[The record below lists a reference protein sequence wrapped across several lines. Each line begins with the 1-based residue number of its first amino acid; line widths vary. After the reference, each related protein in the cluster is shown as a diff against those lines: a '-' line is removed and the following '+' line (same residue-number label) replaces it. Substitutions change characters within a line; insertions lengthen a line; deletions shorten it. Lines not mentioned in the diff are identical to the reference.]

1 MKALICQNLKKI
13 RHIYI
18 SFFSSDLNSSGCETS
33 WIWCG
38 PSDAFLHQ
46 GGMSH
51 CTFLDFLLWFLKLF
65 TFIGKRSSLHYVS
78 LWLPLA
84 GDRQLTNQSNI
95 SCSIWHLHFAISEHL
110 QYLNIVFHLQYMN
123 NCSIWTLQY
132 MNGHSDVIM
141 GALLMDSESL
151 HSKLATVQVFM
162 CGIFLLTLSK
172 ISSIILFFYWF
183 PMILI
188 WSVVMIMMMM
198 LMMMVIM
205 LVIMMICWS
214 EIPRCC
220 PLPLRLL
227 LGPSLFGHP
236 WCQVWCLHPDH
247 WSWSSSQLLAK
258 HKLLHHICHIH
269 PTPNIV
275 YIITTIGLHCEL
287 WTKPLK

>member
-1 MKALICQNLKKI
+1 MY
-13 RHIYI
+13 HY
-18 SFFSSDLNSSGCETS
+18 
-33 WIWCG
+33 
-38 PSDAFLHQ
+38 
-46 GGMSH
+46 
-51 CTFLDFLLWFLKLF
+51 DFLGRWQAVDKSIKHFLQYL
-65 TFIGKRSSLHYVS
+65 TFALC
-78 LWLPLA
+78 
-84 GDRQLTNQSNI
+84 NI
-95 SCSIWHLHFAISEHL
+95 WTFAVSEHCLPFAVYEQL
-110 QYLNIVFHLQYMN
+110 QYLNIAVYERSLRRHNGSPSHGLRIASQQTCD
-123 NCSIWTLQY
+123 CSGFL
-132 MNGHSDVIM
+132 ND
-141 GALLMDSESL
+141 
-151 HSKLATVQVFM
+151 FM

-188 WSVVMIMMMM
+188 WSVVMIMMMMM

-287 WTKPLK
+287 WPKPLK

>member
-1 MKALICQNLKKI
+1 M
-13 RHIYI
+13 
-18 SFFSSDLNSSGCETS
+18 TS
-33 WIWCG
+33 
-38 PSDAFLHQ
+38 
-46 GGMSH
+46 
-51 CTFLDFLLWFLKLF
+51 
-65 TFIGKRSSLHYVS
+65 
-78 LWLPLA
+78 LA

-198 LMMMVIM
+198 LMVIM
-205 LVIMMICWS
+205 LLIMMICWS

-247 WSWSSSQLLAK
+247 D
-258 HKLLHHICHIH
+258 HGLHHNCWLNTNCFI
-269 PTPNIV
+269 TYV
-275 YIITTIGLHCEL
+275 TYIRLLI
-287 WTKPLK
+287 